1 MARWRLQHGGR
12 EERYCMAVNIE
23 CCRTECSEVNGQCE
37 VTGGIA
43 IGDSVLGRGLD
54 ID

>member
-1 MARWRLQHGGR
+1 MAVGKSVIILT
-12 EERYCMAVNIE
+12 VNIE

-37 VTGGIA
+37 VTGGIT

-54 ID
+54 IDELK